1 MNVEQKEKL
10 WTLIEEYREA
20 NADLVYETTIDT
32 YANPQNTTE
41 IQKNVDLIREEL
53 KVFIDSLTK

>member
-1 MNVEQKEKL
+1 MNIEQKEKL

-53 KVFIDSLTK
+53 KVFIDSLSK

>member
-53 KVFIDSLTK
+53 KVFIDSLSK